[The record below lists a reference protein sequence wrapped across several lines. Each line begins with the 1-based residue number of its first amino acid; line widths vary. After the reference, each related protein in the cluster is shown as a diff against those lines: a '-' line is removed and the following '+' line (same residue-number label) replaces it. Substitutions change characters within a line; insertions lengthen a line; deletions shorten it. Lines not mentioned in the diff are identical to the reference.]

1 MRYILLVFTVLA
13 LAILPI
19 AASAQATAIAVGDTV
34 EGELTESAPET
45 LYSFEVEAGATVQ
58 ITLVSD
64 DFDPF
69 LVLADADGNELA
81 TDDDSAGNLDSRI
94 SYTFPDGG
102 EYMLTA
108 TSFSAHNGGA
118 ARTGAYTLTLT
129 SVEVETIEYG
139 ETVEGV
145 FSGDVLSS
153 EYSFT
158 AAPGDS
164 VTIALNSDDFDSYLR
179 LRDASGN
186 EIAYNDDG
194 GGSLNSLIGPLLL
207 TDGGIYTI
215 VASSLS
221 GSSTGAFVLILNS
234 ANLMPISVGE
244 PVEGEL
250 TESEGMAY
258 YTLEGTAGD
267 VIGITVESD
276 IDTSLTVNDPF
287 NYQIASDDDG
297 GKGNNPEISDLVLNS
312 DGSYTILVS
321 SPFSE
326 TGTFTIEITRAT
338 LPSLNDGPVTLN
350 FNSSTTSRVLNYT
363 AEAGETLRLT
373 VSSVSGSELSPNI
386 DIQFNGSTVAYG
398 SASYVTEFSFVF
410 AASDDGDL
418 TLNVS
423 DYSFDNTQVE
433 VRISSAE

>member
-45 LYSFEVEAGATVQ
+45 MYSFEVEAGATVQ

-94 SYTFPDGG
+94 SYTFADGG

-179 LRDASGN
+179 LRDSSGN

-207 TDGGIYTI
+207 TDGGVYTI

-373 VSSVSGSELSPNI
+373 VSSVSGSQLSPNI

>member
-1 MRYILLVFTVLA
+1 MRIILLVFTVLA

-45 LYSFEVEAGATVQ
+45 MYSFEVEAGATVQ

-94 SYTFPDGG
+94 SYTFADGG

-118 ARTGAYTLTLT
+118 ARTGAYTLSLT
-129 SVEVETIEYG
+129 PVEVETIEYG

-164 VTIALNSDDFDSYLR
+164 VTITLNSDDFDSYLR
-179 LRDASGN
+179 LRDSSGS
-186 EIAYNDDG
+186 EIAFNDDG

-207 TDGGIYTI
+207 SEGGVYTI

-221 GSSTGAFVLILNS
+221 GSSTGAFVLVLNS
-234 ANLMPISVGE
+234 ANLMPIAVGE

-258 YTLEGTAGD
+258 YTLEANAGD

-276 IDTSLTVNDPF
+276 IDTTLTVNDPF
-287 NYQIASDDDG
+287 NYQIASDEDG

-326 TGTFTIEITRAT
+326 TGAFTIEITRAT

-363 AEAGETLRLT
+363 AEAGEVLRLT
-373 VSSVSGSELSPNI
+373 VSSVSGGPLSPNI

-410 AASDDGDL
+410 STADDGDL
-418 TLNVS
+418 TVNLS
-423 DYSFDNTQVE
+423 EYSYDNSQVE